1 MIVGRVISH
10 ESKFSPNH
18 LEFIFQVIKGY
29 EPRVGDYVRVRT
41 TSSEARFLIGQVTLA
56 HAGNMYLDNPKIA
69 SMYLD
74 SPGAPQGYGLYNLDN
89 WECGVARIVG
99 TVTEG
104 IIEFSGY
111 APKPGDE
118 VELLDPGQ
126 TRQSLGIPDSGLFI
140 GTGNT
145 SQGEYKVNLIPTETL
160 SHNILISGRIGSGKT
175 YAGGIFIE
183 EFLEQGI
190 PVVAVD
196 PHGELGSLAVPNDDK
211 EQLTSLQ
218 QLGDKVKG
226 YRTCHLAPP
235 SFAKGDVLP
244 FAVPIGLLT
253 TEELINI
260 IDERG
265 EMGGRQI
272 ALLAIAMEKARRQ
285 RNGPNYT
292 VNDVANQIRLLAK
305 KNEQDRLAGI
315 LYRLQNLNRLD
326 IFNPKYATDPAD
338 LVKEGTATIIT
349 LPGVSDSIQRAVVA
363 VLARQLLKARMANK
377 VPRFLLYVDEGHMF
391 APARVSVPSK
401 GPLIRFAKE
410 CRKFGAGLC
419 MVSQQPADIADE
431 IRSQCHTRIFLQLD
445 SQTDM
450 QYVRSSIT
458 DHWKDLIEMV
468 PFFPPGKAILRAKT
482 FRFPLL
488 IQMRP
493 RRSKHK
499 GIAGDGETM
508 QHEVAPSEGYQDSGE
523 ENLLDALF
531 EENEEKLKEE
541 KKDKDSGQRTL
552 PMQFGG

>member
-10 ESKFSPNH
+10 ESKLSPNH

-29 EPRVGDYVRVRT
+29 EPRVGDYVRIRT
-41 TSSEARFLIGQVTLA
+41 TGPEARFLIGQVTLA

-99 TVTEG
+99 TVTGE
-104 IIEFSGY
+104 IIDFSGY

-118 VELLDPGQ
+118 VELLDPDQ
-126 TRQSLGIPDSGLFI
+126 TKHSLGIPDSGLFI
-140 GTGNT
+140 GTCNT
-145 SQGEYKVNLIPTETL
+145 SQGDYKVNLIPGETL

-175 YAGGIFIE
+175 YAGGDLIE
-183 EFLEQGI
+183 EFLEHDI
-190 PVVAVD
+190 PVVAID
-196 PHGELGSLAVPNDDK
+196 PHGELGSLAMPNDNK
-211 EQLTSLQ
+211 EQLTRLQ
-218 QLGDKVKG
+218 QLADKAKG
-226 YRTCHLAPP
+226 YRTCNLAPP

-253 TEELINI
+253 TDELINI

-265 EMGGRQI
+265 EMGGRQTP
-272 ALLAIAMEKARRQ
+272 LLAIAMERARRQ
-285 RNGPNYT
+285 RNSPNYT
-292 VNDVANQIRLLAK
+292 VKDVADQIKNLTSK
-305 KNEQDRLAGI
+305 KSDQERSAGI
-315 LYRLQNLNRLD
+315 IWRLQNLTRLD
-326 IFNPKYATDPAD
+326 IFKPEYAVNPAD

-349 LPGVSDSIQRAVVA
+349 LPSVGDSIQRAVVA

-431 IRSQCHTRIFLQLD
+431 IRSQCHTRVFLQLD

-468 PFFPPGKAILRAKT
+468 PFFPPGRAILRAKT

-499 GIAGDGETM
+499 GFSGDGETM
-508 QHEVAPSEGYQDSGE
+508 GHEVASSEEYQDLEGE
-523 ENLLDALF
+523 DLLDGLF
-531 EENEEKLKEE
+531 EESEKKE
-541 KKDKDSGQRTL
+541 KKDKDSGQRPL
-552 PMQFGG
+552 F